1 MRGRIHGSWRTSI
14 PTGDDAP
21 DASSGGA
28 SEETDVTGSAD
39 TAGTLSEPS
48 EACQGRL
55 PVRRCSGRKGSDE
68 VQGRSGGRT
77 CGAGFFAAGVSIG
90 TVDQAW
96 QSEQTSD

>member
-1 MRGRIHGSWRTSI
+1 MSGRIHGSWRTSI

-21 DASSGGA
+21 DASPGGA

-55 PVRRCSGRKGSDE
+55 PVRRRSGAKGSDE
-68 VQGRSGGRT
+68 VQGRSGGLTGR
-77 CGAGFFAAGVSIG
+77 AGFFAAGVSMG
-90 TVDQAW
+90 TVDHAW
-96 QSEQTSD
+96 QSAHRSD

>member
-1 MRGRIHGSWRTSI
+1 MSGRIHGSWRTSI

-21 DASSGGA
+21 DASPGGA

-55 PVRRCSGRKGSDE
+55 PVRRCSSRKGSGE

-77 CGAGFFAAGVSIG
+77 WGGGFFAAGASIG
-90 TVDQAW
+90 TVDHA
-96 QSEQTSD
+96 